1 MNMKNSILLL
11 DPEFDPNMAP
21 ACNLLLKITN
31 DSFSYA
37 IIDQDSKSLKAVFDE
52 QACSNVTHTVKAK
65 IKNDP
70 YLNYPYKEVKI
81 AVSTDKCVT
90 VPNELFNSKDL
101 NAYINFFNAAPSKTL
116 HVKNNTDFD
125 LTSIFCLQ
133 QHLEDELDGHF
144 TTASKHEQTETLLN
158 LANHLE
164 NGLIFDFTALS
175 FTAIQVVDRKLVF
188 KNSFEIENG
197 DEFNYFLLLLIKE
210 LRIDLNET
218 TINISGIINEN
229 DQNYRTLQKYFKNI
243 QFSLPGNQEIDCS
256 ILEDMPAY
264 YYSSLLAIDLCV

>member
-21 ACNLLLKITN
+21 DCNLLLKITN

-37 IIDQDSKSLKAVFDE
+37 IINQDSKSLKAVFDE
-52 QACSNVTHTVKAK
+52 QACSNMTQTLKTK

-81 AVSTDKCVT
+81 AVSTDNCVT

-101 NAYINFFNAAPSKTL
+101 NAYINFFTKAPSKTL
-116 HVKNNTDFD
+116 HVKNNPDFD
-125 LTSIFCLQ
+125 FTSIFCLQ
-133 QHLEDELDGHF
+133 QHLEDELDVHF
-144 TTASKHEQTETLLN
+144 KAASKHEQSESVLN
-158 LANHLE
+158 LAAHVD
-164 NGLIFDFTALS
+164 NGLVFDFTALS
-175 FTAIQVVDRKLVF
+175 FTAIQVENSKLIF
-188 KNSFEIENG
+188 KNTFEIESG
-197 DEFNYFLLLLIKE
+197 DEFNYFLLLLIKQ
-210 LRIDLNET
+210 LDIDFEQT
-218 TINISGIINEN
+218 PVYISGIINDN
-229 DQNYRTLQKYFKNI
+229 DQNFRTLKKYFKNI
-243 QFSLPGNQEIDCS
+243 QFSLPQNKEIDCR

>member
-1 MNMKNSILLL
+1 MKNSILLL

-21 ACNLLLKITN
+21 GCNLLLKITT

-37 IIDQDSKSLKAVFDE
+37 IIDQDNKSLKAVFDE
-52 QACSNVTHTVKAK
+52 QACSNVTQTLKNK
-65 IKNDP
+65 IKSDP
-70 YLNYPYKEVKI
+70 YLNYPYKAVKI

-125 LTSIFCLQ
+125 LTSIFCLH
-133 QHLEDELDGHF
+133 QHLEDELDSHF
-144 TTASKHEQTETLLN
+144 KTASKHEQTETVLN
-158 LANHLE
+158 LAAQVE
-164 NGLIFDFTALS
+164 NGLLFDFTAFS
-175 FTAIQVVDRKLVF
+175 FTAIQVASSKLVF
-188 KNSFEIENG
+188 KNTFEIENAE
-197 DEFNYFLLLLIKE
+197 EFNYFLLLLIKQ
-210 LRIDLNET
+210 LGIDVKET
-218 TINISGIINEN
+218 AIYISGIINEH
-229 DQNYRTLQKYFKNI
+229 DQNYRILQKYFDNI
-243 QFSLPGNQEIDCS
+243 QFSLPGNKEIDCT